1 MARAIARTI
10 FSYVGWFQD
19 QAAARSLPP
28 LSPSAASAN
37 TDTGLSVGA
46 VQRQPVINQDE
57 VSPSNVVAQLSQ
69 PPIADLLNFRHCY

>member
-10 FSYVGWFQD
+10 FSYVGWSQD

-28 LSPSAASAN
+28 LSPSAASPN